1 MAPMYDGG
9 GGKAAK
15 TEKKATGRSLS
26 DLDKFDKKIKVRK
39 VEKAAK
45 PAAKAFNK
53 MIKSKKK

>member
-1 MAPMYDGG
+1 MMKSMNGG

-39 VEKAAK
+39 VEKDAK
-45 PAAKAFNK
+45 PAVRAFNK
-53 MIKSKKK
+53 MIKDRKK

>member
-1 MAPMYDGG
+1 MNGG

-39 VEKAAK
+39 VEKDAK
-45 PAAKAFNK
+45 PAVRAFNK
-53 MIKSKKK
+53 MIKDRKK